1 MTFGVVAPVAESL
14 VGNGGFTGGVAA
26 GADSRGARAGERA
39 FSTAFSTPVGAALD
53 AARASAASV
62 GDLATGDSG
71 VRSIGA
77 LGVTTPSAPI
87 PVSYTHLTL
96 PTIYSV

>member
-14 VGNGGFTGGVAA
+14 VGNVEETGGVREDVIAA

-53 AARASAASV
+53 
-62 GDLATGDSG
+62 
-71 VRSIGA
+71 
-77 LGVTTPSAPI
+77 
-87 PVSYTHLTL
+87 
-96 PTIYSV
+96 